1 MFVFFFLMI
10 RLPPRSKRTDT
21 RFPYTTLFRS
31 WKGLVGHGA
40 GHSQFDKLESTFG
53 GDAELLFTVDP
64 APAQLMDRSKLA
76 DGMGELI
83 DAMVA
88 GDKAEKQ
95 VDALPP
101 HVSLGLDTSWIFF
114 NDLLPREDRRS
125 RVYGRSVSVRL
136 DHRGG

>member
-31 WKGLVGHGA
+31 WKALVGHGA

-53 GDAELLFTVDP
+53 GDADLLFTVDP

-76 DGMGELI
+76 DGMGDLI
-83 DAMVA
+83 AAMVA
-88 GDKAEKQ
+88 GYKAEKKVRSEEHTSELQ
-95 VDALPP
+95 
-101 HVSLGLDTSWIFF
+101 SLMRISHAGFCLKKKNPTYLDT
-114 NDLLPREDRRS
+114 
-125 RVYGRSVSVRL
+125 
-136 DHRGG
+136 